1 MKEKLDA
8 TLAAL
13 AEPQPA
19 PKPKGAARIRTYF
32 LTGLVVAG
40 PVAITIWITLWLI
53 GLIDGWVKPLIPPA
67 WNPDS
72 YLPVA
77 VPGFGVLAAF
87 LGLTILGFLT
97 ANLVGRTVVQ
107 SGEQVLNRMPVV
119 RSLYKG
125 VKQIFETVFKQ
136 DGTSFRRVGLIEWP
150 GPGMWSLCFITEPAR
165 GALAEGL
172 PGPEHLC
179 LFVPCTPNPTT
190 GYLVMMEASKVT
202 EIDVSTDDA
211 FKLIMSMGII
221 QPNGAPPPEPPMIAP
236 NLPGGEKPEIA
247 APAAG

>member
-1 MKEKLDA
+1 MTDQFDS
-8 TLAAL
+8 TLGSL
-13 AEPQPA
+13 GQPQPA
-19 PKPKGAARIRTYF
+19 PKPSASARIRTYF

-40 PVAITIWITLWLI
+40 PVAITIWLTLWLI

-87 LGLTILGFLT
+87 IGLTILGFLA
-97 ANLVGRTVVQ
+97 ANLVGRTIVQ
-107 SGEQVLNRMPVV
+107 SGEQVLNRMPIV

-136 DGTSFRRVGLIEWP
+136 DGTSFRRVGVIEWP
-150 GPGMWSLCFITEPAR
+150 GPGLWSLCFITEPAR
-165 GALAEGL
+165 GALAAGL
-172 PGPEHLC
+172 PEGEHVC
-179 LFVPCTPNPTT
+179 VFVPCTPNPTT
-190 GYLVMMEASKVT
+190 GYLVMMEAAKITEVGVT
-202 EIDVSTDDA
+202 TDEA

-221 QPNGAPPPEPPMIAP
+221 QPASAPVAAPLPAP
-236 NLPGGEKPEIA
+236 NLPARPEVET
-247 APAAG
+247 AGA